1 MTIEQIVNDADL
13 RSRLFPV
20 TRRKTF
26 LAHAGVA
33 PITQRAVERIRMAA
47 EEGASQEQ
55 ETEALLREIEES
67 RQVAARLLQ
76 ADPTE
81 IALVG
86 PTAFGLNLVAQ
97 GIDFRPGDEVV
108 FYPDDYP
115 ANVYPWMRLAERG
128 VKLVRLE
135 PDTLGQLT
143 PELVLEAVGPRT
155 RLVALASC
163 HFLSGYLLDY
173 RTIGAELRRRGV
185 LFCLDGIQ
193 SLGAAPMD
201 AAYCDFLSADSHKWL
216 LGPLGA
222 GIFYVRKERQ
232 DLLRPALV
240 GAWNIRSPGFIAQP
254 QIECEAG
261 ARRYECGALY
271 ALGILGMRASIELLL
286 ELGIEA
292 IRERLLSLHAFLAE
306 GLRKRG
312 WRLLAEEFPEEA
324 RSGIVTATHDRID
337 LAAGVRLLKEQEI
350 VVSLRWD
357 RQGKPYLRFS
367 PHFYNTHA
375 ELAKAVGVLDRGAFP
390 GVSR

>member
-1 MTIEQIVNDADL
+1 MTVEQIVNDPDL
-13 RSRLFPV
+13 RAQLFPV
-20 TRRKTF
+20 TRRKHF
-26 LAHAGVA
+26 LAHAAVA
-33 PITQRAVERIRMAA
+33 PITQPAVDRIRRAA

-55 ETEALLREIEES
+55 ETEVLLQELDQCR
-67 RQVAARLLQ
+67 RTAARLLHV
-76 ADPTE
+76 DPSE
-81 IALVG
+81 VALVG

-97 GIDFRPGDEVV
+97 GIDFQPGDEVV

-135 PDTLGQLT
+135 PGALGRLT
-143 PELVLEAVGPRT
+143 PELVLDAVGPRT

-173 RTIGAELRRRGV
+173 RTIGEELRRRDV

-201 AAYCDFLSADSHKWL
+201 AACCDFLSADSHKWL

-254 QIECEAG
+254 QIECVAG

-271 ALGILGMRASIELLL
+271 ALGILGMRASMELLL
-286 ELGIEA
+286 EVGIEA
-292 IRERLLSLHAFLAE
+292 IRERLLSLHAFLAD

-312 WRLLAEEFPEEA
+312 WSLLAEEFPAEA
-324 RSGIVTATHDRID
+324 RSGIVTATHDGID
-337 LAAGVRLLKEQEI
+337 LAAAAERLKEQNI

-357 RQGKPYLRFS
+357 RQGKRYLRFS

-375 ELAKAVGVLDRGAFP
+375 ELAQAVAALDRVA
-390 GVSR
+390 SH

>member
-1 MTIEQIVNDADL
+1 MTIDQIVNDADL

-20 TRRKTF
+20 TRRKNF

-33 PITQRAVERIRMAA
+33 PITQAAVDKIRLAA

-55 ETEALLREIEES
+55 ETEALLRELDQS
-67 RQVAARLLQ
+67 RRTAARLLK
-76 ADPTE
+76 ADPGE

-97 GIDFRPGDEVV
+97 GLEFEPGDEVV
-108 FYPDDYP
+108 YYPDDYP
-115 ANVYPWMRLAERG
+115 ADVYPWMRLVERG
-128 VKLVRLE
+128 VKLVPLE
-135 PDTLGQLT
+135 PSALGRLT
-143 PELVLEAVGPRT
+143 PELVLRAVGPRT
-155 RLVALASC
+155 RLVALATC

-173 RTIGAELRRRGV
+173 RTIGEELRRRGV

-193 SLGAAPMD
+193 SLGAAPME

-232 DLLRPALV
+232 SLLRPALV
-240 GAWNIRSPGFIAQP
+240 GAWNIRSPGFIAQSEL
-254 QIECEAG
+254 ECEEG

-271 ALGILGMRASIELLL
+271 ALGILGMRASMELLL

-292 IRERLLSLHAFLAE
+292 IRERILSLHAFLAE
-306 GLRKRG
+306 GLRNRG
-312 WRLLAEEFPEEA
+312 WRLLAEGIPEEA
-324 RSGIVTATHDRID
+324 RSGIVTASHDRLD
-337 LAAGVRLLKEQEI
+337 LAAAVEALKAQNI

-357 RQGKPYLRFS
+357 RQGKRYIRFS

-375 ELAKAVGVLDRGAFP
+375 ELAKAVGLLDRSGAA
-390 GVSR
+390 

>member
-1 MTIEQIVNDADL
+1 MTIDQIVNDADL

-20 TRRKTF
+20 TKRKIF

-33 PITQRAVERIRMAA
+33 PITQAAVDRIRTAA

-55 ETEALLREIEES
+55 ETEGLLRELEES
-67 RQVAARLLQ
+67 RRVAARLLKVD
-76 ADPTE
+76 ASE

-86 PTAFGLNLVAQ
+86 PTAFGLNLVAL
-97 GIDFRPGDEVV
+97 GIEFQAGDEVV

-115 ANVYPWMRLAERG
+115 SNVYPWLRLEKRG
-128 VKLVRLE
+128 VKLVRLQ
-135 PDTLGQLT
+135 PVSLGRLT
-143 PELVLEAVGPRT
+143 PELVLDAVGPRT

-163 HFLSGYLLDY
+163 HFLSGYRLDY
-173 RTIGAELRRRGV
+173 RTIGEELRRRGV

-193 SLGAAPMD
+193 TLGAAPVD

-232 DLLRPALV
+232 PLLPPALL
-240 GAWNIRSPGFIAQP
+240 GAWNIRSPGFIAQETV
-254 QIECEAG
+254 ECEAG
-261 ARRYECGALY
+261 ARRYECGALN
-271 ALGILGMRASIELLL
+271 ALGILGMRASMELLL

-292 IRERLLSLHAFLAE
+292 IGERLLSLHTFLAE

-312 WRLLAEEFPEEA
+312 WHLLAEEFPEEA
-324 RSGIVTATHDRID
+324 RSGIVTATHDQRN
-337 LAAGVRLLKEQEI
+337 LTAAVEALKEQEI

-357 RQGKPYLRFS
+357 RQGKQYIRFS

-375 ELAKAVGVLDRGAFP
+375 ELAKVVGVLDRSGL
-390 GVSR
+390 G

>member
-1 MTIEQIVNDADL
+1 MTIDQIIHDAEL

-20 TRRKTF
+20 TKRKIF

-33 PITQRAVERIRMAA
+33 PITQAAVDRIRIAA

-55 ETEALLREIEES
+55 ETEALLRDLEES
-67 RQVAARLLQ
+67 RRVAARLLKVD
-76 ADPTE
+76 ASE

-97 GIDFRPGDEVV
+97 GIDFQPGDEVV
-108 FYPDDYP
+108 FYPEDYP
-115 ANVYPWMRLAERG
+115 SNVYPWLRLAERG
-128 VKLVRLE
+128 VKLVRLQ
-135 PDTLGQLT
+135 PASLGRLT
-143 PELVLEAVGPRT
+143 TERVLDAVGPRT

-173 RTIGAELRRRGV
+173 RKIGEELRRRGV

-201 AAYCDFLSADSHKWL
+201 AGCCDFLSADSHKWL

-222 GIFYVRKERQ
+222 GIFYVRKEQ
-232 DLLRPALV
+232 QPLLRPALV
-240 GAWNIRSPGFIAQP
+240 GAWNIRSPGFIAQENL
-254 QIECEAG
+254 ECEAG

-271 ALGILGMRASIELLL
+271 ALGILGMRASMELLL

-292 IRERLLSLHAFLAE
+292 IRERLLSLHVFLAE

-312 WRLLAEEFPEEA
+312 WRLLAEDFPEEA
-324 RSGIVTATHDRID
+324 RSGIVTVTHDRRN
-337 LAAGVRLLKEQEI
+337 LAAAVEALKEQGI

-357 RQGKPYLRFS
+357 RQGTQYIRFS

-375 ELAKAVGVLDRGAFP
+375 ELAKVVSILDRSGS
-390 GVSR
+390 G

>member
-1 MTIEQIVNDADL
+1 MTIDRIVNDAEL
-13 RSRLFPV
+13 RARLFPV
-20 TRRKTF
+20 TGRKTF

-33 PITQRAVERIRMAA
+33 PLTQAAVDRIRIAA
-47 EEGASQEQ
+47 EDGASQEQ
-55 ETEALLREIEES
+55 ETEALFAELDRS
-67 RQVAARLLQ
+67 RQVAARLLH
-76 ADPTE
+76 ADAAE

-108 FYPDDYP
+108 FYSDDYP
-115 ANVYPWMRLAERG
+115 SNVYPWMRLEEKG

-135 PDTLGQLT
+135 PAGLGRLT
-143 PELVLEAVGPRT
+143 PELVLNAVGPRT
-155 RLVALASC
+155 RLVALATC

-173 RTIGAELRRRGV
+173 RTIGEELRRRGV

-222 GIFYVRKERQ
+222 GIFYVRKEQ
-232 DLLRPALV
+232 QSLLRPALV
-240 GAWNIRSPGFIAQP
+240 GAWNIRSPGFIAQEE
-254 QIECEAG
+254 IECEAG

-271 ALGILGMRASIELLL
+271 AIGILGMRASMELLL
-286 ELGIEA
+286 DLGIEA
-292 IRERLLSLHAFLAE
+292 IRERLLSLHDFLAE

-312 WRLLAEEFPEEA
+312 WRLLAEGAPAEA
-324 RSGIVTATHDRID
+324 RSGIVTATHDRRN
-337 LAAGVRLLKEQEI
+337 LAADVEALKAQNI
-350 VVSLRWD
+350 FVSLRWD
-357 RQGKPYLRFS
+357 RRGGQYIRFS

-375 ELAKAVGVLDRGAFP
+375 ELAKAVSILERG
-390 GVSR
+390 GSG